1 MSLSCG
7 IIGLPNVGKSTLFN
21 VISSSSIEAANY
33 PFCTIS
39 PNTGIAKVP
48 DTRLK
53 KLSAYLQPHSVVP
66 AVLQLTDIAGL
77 VRGAHKGEG
86 LGNQFL
92 GHISSVDALIHLLRC
107 FDSEEI
113 THVEGK
119 TDPLR
124 DKDIVETELMFKD
137 IESLERRLEKQ
148 KKMAKSGQKEAQ
160 ILTTLIEK
168 HLQHLQQGLPART
181 LTLQENEKIWAE
193 DFSLL
198 TQKPVVYVAN
208 VASEDLPEGNRHTQL
223 LRQHLMEQG
232 HTLLILSVSLE
243 QELLAFSEEE
253 QQELLKSYGLEAPIL
268 HRLIQSAYQS
278 LGLITYFTAGPKEV
292 RAWPIPKGWTAPEA
306 ASRIH
311 SDISKGFIRAEV
323 IHYHDYISLGSE
335 SACKAAG
342 KMAVQGKEYVV
353 QDGDVLHFRFQSN

>member
-21 VISSSSIEAANY
+21 ALSSSNIEAANY

-48 DTRLK
+48 DTRLNT
-53 KLSAYLQPHSVVP
+53 LATYLKPNHVVP
-66 AVLQLTDIAGL
+66 AVLHLTDIAGL
-77 VRGAHKGEG
+77 VRGAHTGEG

-107 FDSEEI
+107 FDAEEI

-124 DKDIVETELMFKD
+124 DKDIVETELLFKD
-137 IESLERRLEKQ
+137 IENLERRLEKQ
-148 KKMAKSGQKEAQ
+148 KKIAKSGQKEAQ
-160 ILTTLIEK
+160 TISALIEK
-168 HLQHLQQGLPART
+168 YLNHLQKGQPART
-181 LTLQENEKIWAE
+181 LLLQKNEKVWAE

-208 VASEDLPEGNRHTQL
+208 VNSQDLPLGNTYTQSL
-223 LRQHLMEQG
+223 QKYLREQG
-232 HTLLILSVSLE
+232 HTLLVLSVSLE
-243 QELLAFSEEE
+243 QEILAFSEEE
-253 QQELLKSYGLEAPIL
+253 QQELLTSYDLESPIL
-268 HRLIQSAYQS
+268 HRLIQIAYQT

-323 IHYHDYISLGSE
+323 IHYNDYVSLGSE

-342 KMAVQGKEYVV
+342 KMTVQGKEYVV